1 MTIRIPNNP
10 KDAFSA
16 GINFT
21 RNEIVKIIDAN
32 LKETQ
37 KNEASESDE
46 EFWSGYIEACEDIR
60 TTIINLKGGEQE

>member
-16 GINFT
+16 GFNFT

-60 TTIINLKGGEQE
+60 TAIINLKGGDMG